1 VTTLELFF
9 DLVFVFALTQVTA
22 LVAGDLTARGC
33 LRGLVLL
40 GLLWWAWT
48 AFAWLG
54 NVARADEGAVRAA
67 LVGSMG
73 LLFVFALAVPGAW
86 ADQGGSPSAA
96 LVLAVTYTLVR
107 YLHVSVYAVAAG
119 QDRELR
125 RQVTRLALVGLA
137 PASALIVGAIVGGP
151 WQTPL
156 WALGLVVD
164 YGGVYLAGSEG
175 WRVRSAG
182 HFAERHGLIVLI
194 ALGESLV
201 AIGVGVADLPL
212 TWWVIAAAT
221 AGVSVVVALWW
232 TYFDVG
238 ALVAERRLEQAEG
251 DERTRLARDSF
262 TYLHF
267 PMIVGIVALAV
278 GLKKT
283 LTQVA
288 DSGAYQLADPLKPI
302 PAALLTGGI
311 AVYLLAHVAFRRRNV
326 GSWNLMRV
334 GVALALVAATPAA
347 REVPAIVSV
356 SVVAIVLVGLVGAE
370 WVRYREVR
378 RRVRG

>member
-311 AVYLLAHVAFRRRNV
+311 ALYLLAHVGFRRRNV

>member
-151 WQTPL
+151 WQTTL

-311 AVYLLAHVAFRRRNV
+311 ALYLLAHVAFRRRNV

>member
-1 VTTLELFF
+1 MTTLELFF

-311 AVYLLAHVAFRRRNV
+311 ALYLLAHVAFRRRNV

-334 GVALALVAATPAA
+334 SVALAMVVVTPAA